1 MTEAAAAGGAYTPGL
16 KVVGAMRYTARR
28 LLPIS
33 GNVLVKH
40 GDRVEARQVVA
51 ETFMP
56 GDVIPLN
63 LAKLLSIPPGDVP
76 ECILKKEGDRVDRGD
91 VLARTKGIF
100 GKFRQEYK
108 SEAAGTIESISAVT
122 GQVILRGA
130 PQPVQVNAYLSGEV
144 VEVIPNEGCAI
155 EADVTFVQGIFGV
168 GGETF
173 GPIRMAC
180 KRHDQEFAD
189 DLITAD
195 LKDCVAVGGA
205 RVTARAIQRARE
217 VGVSAIIAG
226 GIDDADLEAVLGYN
240 LGVAIT
246 GSERIGLTVI
256 VTEGFGEIAMARRT
270 FDLLASREGDDAA
283 VNGATQI
290 RAGVMRPEIVIPL
303 GRDRPA
309 HSVESSGAGRLA
321 LGAPVRVIRDPYFG
335 LIGRVTALPPEPQ
348 TLQSGSKA
356 RVLEVT
362 FESGD
367 GVIIPR
373 ANVELIEG
381 TGGQGS

>member
-1 MTEAAAAGGAYTPGL
+1 MTPATGGAYTPGL
-16 KVVGAMRYTARR
+16 KVVGAMRHTARR
-28 LLPIS
+28 LLPIA
-33 GNVLVKH
+33 GNVLVKV

-56 GDVIPLN
+56 GDITPLN
-63 LAKLLSIPPGDVP
+63 LAKILSMPPNDVP
-76 ECILKKEGDRVDRGD
+76 ECILKKEGERIEPGD

-100 GKFRQEYK
+100 GKFRQEYQ
-108 SEAAGTIESISAVT
+108 SQLSGTIESISAVT
-122 GQVILRGA
+122 GQVIVRGA
-130 PQPVQVNAYLSGEV
+130 PLPVQVKAYLTGQV
-144 VEVIPNEGCAI
+144 VEIVPNEGCAI

-173 GPIRMAC
+173 GPVRMVC
-180 KRHDQEFAD
+180 KRHDQELAE

-205 RVTARAIQRARE
+205 RVTAQAIERARR
-217 VGVSAIIAG
+217 VGASAIVSG

-246 GSERIGLTVI
+246 GSERIGLTVVI
-256 VTEGFGEIAMARRT
+256 TEGFGEIAMARRT

-290 RAGVMRPEIVIPL
+290 RAGVMRPEIVIPIAG
-303 GRDRPA
+303 GRRVAD
-309 HSVESSGAGRLA
+309 AGKLDTSRLA
-321 LGAPVRVIRDPYFG
+321 IGAPVRVIRDPYFG
-335 LIGRVTALPPEPQ
+335 LIGRVTGLPPEPQ

-362 FESGD
+362 FESGE

-381 TGGQGS
+381 TDGQDA

>member
-1 MTEAAAAGGAYTPGL
+1 MTTATGGAYTPGL
-16 KVVGAMRYTARR
+16 KVVGAMRYSARR

-33 GNVLVKH
+33 GNVLVAV
-40 GDRVEARQVVA
+40 GDHVQARQVVA

-56 GDVIPLN
+56 GDITPLN
-63 LAKLLSIPPGDVP
+63 LAKILSMPPNDVP
-76 ECILKKEGDRVDRGD
+76 ECIVKKEGERIEPGD

-100 GKFRQEYK
+100 GKFRHEYK
-108 SEAAGTIESISAVT
+108 SEISGTIESISAVT
-122 GQVILRGA
+122 GQVIVRGA
-130 PQPVQVNAYLSGEV
+130 PLPVQVKAYLTGQVAEV
-144 VEVIPNEGCAI
+144 LPNEGCAI

-168 GGETF
+168 GGEMF
-173 GPIRMAC
+173 GPIRMVC
-180 KRHDQEFAD
+180 KRHDQELAE

-205 RVTARAIQRARE
+205 RVTAQAIERARK
-217 VGVSAIIAG
+217 VGASAIIAG
-226 GIDDADLEAVLGYN
+226 GIDDSDLEVVLGYN

-246 GSERIGLTVI
+246 GSERIGLTVVI
-256 VTEGFGEIAMARRT
+256 TEGFGEIAMARRT

-303 GRDRPA
+303 AGGRRIGEAGTSDT
-309 HSVESSGAGRLA
+309 GRLA
-321 LGAPVRVIRDPYFG
+321 IGAAVRVIRDPYFG

-348 TLQSGSKA
+348 ILQSGSKA

-362 FESGD
+362 FESGE

-381 TGGQGS
+381 TGGQES

>member
-1 MTEAAAAGGAYTPGL
+1 MTATTGGGAYTPGL
-16 KVVGAMRYTARR
+16 KVVGAMRYTVRR

-33 GNVLVKH
+33 GTVLVKS
-40 GDRVEARQVVA
+40 GDLVEARQVVA

-56 GDVIPLN
+56 GDITPLN
-63 LAKLLSIPPGDVP
+63 LAKLLSMPPDDVP
-76 ECILKKEGDRVDRGD
+76 ECMTKKEGERIEPGE

-108 SEAAGTIESISAVT
+108 SETTGTIESISAVT
-122 GQVILRGA
+122 GQVIIRGA
-130 PQPVQVNAYLSGEV
+130 PMPVQVKAYLTGQV
-144 VEVIPNEGCAI
+144 AEVIPGEGCAV
-155 EADVTFVQGIFGV
+155 EADVTFVQGIFGI

-173 GPIRMAC
+173 GPIRMVG
-180 KRHDQEFAD
+180 KRHDQEFAE
-189 DLITAD
+189 DLITPD
-195 LKDCVAVGGA
+195 LKGCVAVGGA
-205 RVTARAIQRARE
+205 RVTAHAIERARKA
-217 VGVSAIIAG
+217 GVSAIIAG
-226 GIDDADLEAVLGYN
+226 GIDDADLESVLGYN

-246 GSERIGLTVI
+246 GSERIGLTVVI
-256 VTEGFGEIAMARRT
+256 TEGFGEIAMARRT

-303 GRDRPA
+303 KAGQRGGEVVTP
-309 HSVESSGAGRLA
+309 EMGRLEI
-321 LGAPVRVIRDPYFG
+321 GAVVRVIRDPYFG
-335 LIGRVTALPPEPQ
+335 LIGRVTALPPEPR
-348 TLQSGSKA
+348 TLESGSKA

-362 FESGD
+362 FESGE

-381 TGGQGS
+381 TGEQD

>member
-1 MTEAAAAGGAYTPGL
+1 MTPTAGGAYTPGL
-16 KVVGAMRYTARR
+16 KVVAAMRYNVRR

-33 GNVLVKH
+33 GTVVVKP

-56 GDVIPLN
+56 GDISPLN
-63 LAKLLSIPPGDVP
+63 LAKLLSMPPGDVP
-76 ECILKKEGDRVDRGD
+76 ECMTKKEGERIEPGD

-108 SEAAGTIESISAVT
+108 STIGGTIESISAVT
-122 GQVILRGA
+122 GQVIVRGA
-130 PQPVQVNAYLSGEV
+130 PLPVQVKAYLTGQV
-144 VEVIPNEGCAI
+144 VEVFPNEGCAI
-155 EADVTFVQGIFGV
+155 EADVTFVQGIFGI

-173 GPIRMAC
+173 GPIRIVA
-180 KRHDQEFAD
+180 KRHDQELTE
-189 DLITAD
+189 DLITPD

-205 RVTARAIQRARE
+205 RITAQAIERARKI
-217 VGVSAIIAG
+217 GVSAIIAG

-246 GSERIGLTVI
+246 GSERIGLTIVI
-256 VTEGFGEIAMARRT
+256 TEGFGEIAMARGT
-270 FDLLASREGDDAA
+270 FDLLASRAGDDAA

-290 RAGVMRPEIVIPL
+290 RAGVMRPEIVVPL
-303 GRDRPA
+303 RPDA
-309 HSVESSGAGRLA
+309 RTGVVSDAVMGRLEI
-321 LGAPVRVIRDPYFG
+321 GAPVRVIRDPYFG

-362 FESGD
+362 FESGE
-367 GVIIPR
+367 GAIIPR

-381 TGGQGS
+381 TRGQEP

>member
-1 MTEAAAAGGAYTPGL
+1 MTATAGGAYTPGL
-16 KVVGAMRYTARR
+16 KVVAAMRYTVKR

-33 GNVLVKH
+33 GTVVVKP

-56 GDVIPLN
+56 GDISPLN
-63 LAKLLSIPPGDVP
+63 LAKLLSMPPGDVP
-76 ECILKKEGDRVDRGD
+76 ECMTKKEGERIEPGD

-108 SEAAGTIESISAVT
+108 SQIAGTIESISAVT
-122 GQVILRGA
+122 GQVIVRGA
-130 PQPVQVNAYLSGEV
+130 PLPVQVKAYLTGQVIEV
-144 VEVIPNEGCAI
+144 FPNEGCAI

-173 GPIRMAC
+173 GPIRMAA
-180 KRHDQEFAD
+180 KRHDQELTE
-189 DLITAD
+189 DLITPD

-205 RVTARAIQRARE
+205 RVTAQAIERARKI
-217 VGVSAIIAG
+217 GVAAIIAG

-246 GSERIGLTVI
+246 GSERIGLTIVI
-256 VTEGFGEIAMARRT
+256 TEGFGEIAMARRT
-270 FDLLASREGDDAA
+270 FDLLASRAGDDAA

-290 RAGVMRPEIVIPL
+290 RAGVMRPEIIVPL
-303 GRDRPA
+303 RADART
-309 HSVESSGAGRLA
+309 GAVSEAVTGRLA
-321 LGAPVRVIRDPYFG
+321 IGAPVRVIRDPYFG

-362 FESGD
+362 FESGE

-381 TGGQGS
+381 AGGQEP

>member
-1 MTEAAAAGGAYTPGL
+1 MTATATGGAYTPGL
-16 KVVGAMRYTARR
+16 KVVGAMRYTVRR

-33 GNVLVKH
+33 GTVLVKP

-56 GDVIPLN
+56 GDVTPLN
-63 LAKLLSIPPGDVP
+63 VAKLLSMPPDDVP
-76 ECILKKEGDRVDRGD
+76 ECMCKKEGDRIEPGEA
-91 VLARTKGIF
+91 LARTKGIF

-108 SEAAGTIESISAVT
+108 CETAGTIESISAVT
-122 GQVILRGA
+122 GQVIVRGA
-130 PQPVQVNAYLSGEV
+130 PLPVQVKAYLTGQV
-144 VEVIPNEGCAI
+144 VEVMPAEGCAI
-155 EADVTFVQGIFGV
+155 EADVTFVQGIFGI

-173 GPIRMAC
+173 GPIRMVC
-180 KRHDQEFAD
+180 MRHDQELSEN
-189 DLITAD
+189 LISPD
-195 LKDCVAVGGA
+195 LKGYVAVGGA
-205 RVTARAIQRARE
+205 RVTAQAIDRARK
-217 VGVSAIIAG
+217 VGVSAVIAG

-246 GSERIGLTVI
+246 GSERIGLTVVI
-256 VTEGFGEIAMARRT
+256 TEGFGEIAMARRT
-270 FDLLASREGDDAA
+270 FDLLASRAGDEAA

-303 GRDRPA
+303 K
-309 HSVESSGAGRLA
+309 AGRHVGDVAMAVMGRLEI
-321 LGAPVRVIRDPYFG
+321 GASVRVIRDPYFG

-362 FESGD
+362 FESGE

-381 TGGQGS
+381 TGGQDS

>member
-1 MTEAAAAGGAYTPGL
+1 MTTTGGAYTPGL
-16 KVVGAMRYTARR
+16 KVVGGMRYTVRR

-33 GNVLVKH
+33 GSVLVKP
-40 GDRVEARQVVA
+40 GDLVEARQVVA

-56 GDVIPLN
+56 GEITPLN
-63 LAKLLSIPPGDVP
+63 LAKLLSMPPGDVP
-76 ECILKKEGDRVDRGD
+76 ECMTKKEGDRLESGD

-108 SEAAGTIESISAVT
+108 SEVAGTIESISAVT
-122 GQVILRGA
+122 GQVIVRGA
-130 PQPVQVNAYLSGEV
+130 PMPVQVKAYLTGEV
-144 VEVIPNEGCAI
+144 VEVIPAEGCAI

-173 GPIRMAC
+173 GPIRMVC
-180 KRHDQEFAD
+180 QQHDQELVD
-189 DLITAD
+189 DLITPD
-195 LKDCVAVGGA
+195 LKGCVAVGGA
-205 RVTARAIQRARE
+205 RVTAQAIERARKA
-217 VGVSAIIAG
+217 GVSAIIAG

-246 GSERIGLTVI
+246 GSERIGLTVVI
-256 VTEGFGEIAMARRT
+256 TEGFGEIAMARRT
-270 FDLLASREGDDAA
+270 FDLLRSRQGDDAA

-303 GRDRPA
+303 RAGQRIGHGRA
-309 HSVESSGAGRLA
+309 AETGRLA
-321 LGAPVRVIRDPYFG
+321 IGAPVRVIRDPYFG
-335 LIGRVTALPPEPQ
+335 LIARVTALPPEPQ

-362 FESGD
+362 FDSGE

-381 TGGQGS
+381 TGGQES

>member
-1 MTEAAAAGGAYTPGL
+1 MSAPAATGGAYTPGL

-33 GNVLVKH
+33 GNVLVKP
-40 GDRVEARQVVA
+40 GDRVDARQVVA

-56 GDVIPLN
+56 GDIIPLN
-63 LAKLLSIPPGDVP
+63 LAKLLSIPPNDVP
-76 ECILKKEGDRVDRGD
+76 ECILKKEGDRIERGD

-130 PQPVQVNAYLSGEV
+130 PQPVQVKAYLTGQVIEV
-144 VEVIPNEGCAI
+144 MPNEGCAI
-155 EADVTFVQGIFGV
+155 EADVSFVQGIFGV

-173 GPIRMAC
+173 GPIRMVC
-180 KRHDQEFAD
+180 KRHDQECAD
-189 DLITAD
+189 DLITPD
-195 LKDCVAVGGA
+195 LKGCVAVGGA
-205 RVTARAIQRARE
+205 RVTAKAVDRARQ

-256 VTEGFGEIAMARRT
+256 ITEGFGEIAMARRT

-303 GRDRPA
+303 GTDRAARDIGSA
-309 HSVESSGAGRLA
+309 GAGRLA
-321 LGAPVRVIRDPYFG
+321 IGAPVRVIRDPYFG

-356 RVLEVT
+356 RVLQVT
-362 FESGD
+362 FESGE

-381 TGGQGS
+381 SGGQGS

>member
-1 MTEAAAAGGAYTPGL
+1 MTAMATGGAYTPGL

-33 GNVLVKH
+33 GTVLVKP
-40 GDRVEARQVVA
+40 GDSVDARQVVA

-56 GDVIPLN
+56 GDITPLN
-63 LAKLLSIPPGDVP
+63 LAKLLSMPPGDVP
-76 ECILKKEGDRVDRGD
+76 ECMIKKEGDRIERGEA
-91 VLARTKGIF
+91 LARTKGIF

-108 SEAAGTIESISAVT
+108 AEVTGTIESISAVT
-122 GQVILRGA
+122 GQVIVRGA
-130 PQPVQVNAYLSGEV
+130 PLPVQVKAYLTGEV
-144 VEVIPNEGCAI
+144 VEVMPAEGCAI

-173 GPIRMAC
+173 GPIRMVC
-180 KRHDQEFAD
+180 KRHDQELID
-189 DLITAD
+189 DLITPD
-195 LKDCVAVGGA
+195 LKGCIAIGGA
-205 RVTARAIQRARE
+205 RVTAQAIERARKA
-217 VGVSAIIAG
+217 GVSAIVAG
-226 GIDDADLEAVLGYN
+226 GIDDADLETVLGYN

-246 GSERIGLTVI
+246 GSERIGLTVVI
-256 VTEGFGEIAMARRT
+256 TEGFGEIAMARRT
-270 FDLLASREGDDAA
+270 FDLLGSREGDEAA

-290 RAGVMRPEIVIPL
+290 RAGVMRPEIVIPFRA
-303 GRDRPA
+303 GQRIG
-309 HSVESSGAGRLA
+309 HSAAADTGRLA
-321 LGAPVRVIRDPYFG
+321 IGAPVRVIRDPYFG
-335 LIGRVTALPPEPQ
+335 LIGRVAALPPEPQ

-362 FESGD
+362 FESGE

-381 TGGQGS
+381 TGGPAS